1 MNNYSNNNFK
11 TSTMNRKNAKLS
23 LDQSTLLGG
32 LSFLILGYIVFQFV
46 YPLINK
52 GLLW

>member
-1 MNNYSNNNFK
+1 MH
-11 TSTMNRKNAKLS
+11 RKNAKLN
-23 LDQSTLLGG
+23 LDQNSLLGG
-32 LSFLILGYIVFQFV
+32 LSFIILGYIVFQFV